1 MLVTFKTKS
10 KFNRRAVQQRSDS
23 ASVDALYK
31 AGAYLRTAARRKIRK
46 SKNPSRPG
54 APPHT
59 REGQIRNAIL
69 FAVDA
74 GKKIAWVGPSARL
87 ISDIARYHEFGGL
100 EKIKAERKSYVHDGV
115 GPIDIREG
123 DVNPGYWKSRR
134 TGRRVKVKSTKKHV
148 RRGVAFARLRTT
160 KQVERAKFIDRMLWP
175 STEMFKVRKYPPR
188 PFMGPAMEASLRQLG
203 KIFSA
208 SLAPDIS
215 L

>member
-123 DVNPGYWKSRR
+123 YENPDWSTINGKR
-134 TGRRVKVKSTKKHV
+134 TRFKRTRQA

-188 PFMGPAMEASLRQLG
+188 PFMGPAMEASLKRLG

-208 SLAPDIS
+208 SLAPATT